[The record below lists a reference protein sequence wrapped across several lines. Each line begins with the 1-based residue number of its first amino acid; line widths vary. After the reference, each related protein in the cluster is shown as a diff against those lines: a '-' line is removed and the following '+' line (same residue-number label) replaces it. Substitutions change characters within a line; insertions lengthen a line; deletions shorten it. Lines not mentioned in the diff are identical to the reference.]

1 VSEITTSRENGRKRP
16 KGYIEDWT
24 PTKRIRAELDDVERV
39 LEEYRDHLPLTVRQV
54 FYRLVATRDY
64 EKTERAYSR
73 LGEHLVSAR
82 RSRRIPFHAIRDD
95 GVVTRA
101 PSWYADPADF
111 WDYVGGQARGYR
123 RDRQAGQRQ
132 RIELWCEAAGMMPQL
147 GRVADDFS
155 VPVYSAGGFVSLS
168 GVRQIVDRALT
179 RTVPTMILHV
189 GDLDPSGASIFD
201 SLAADAAA
209 FMDADA
215 YVGTQRIVARRV
227 ALTPEQVA
235 AHELPTAP
243 PKASDSRSKR
253 WRGGTCQLEALPPD
267 LLATIV
273 ADAISSE
280 LDSERYRAEIERE
293 VVDRRALLRALP
305 AGEAA

>member
-1 VSEITTSRENGRKRP
+1 
-16 KGYIEDWT
+16 
-24 PTKRIRAELDDVERV
+24 
-39 LEEYRDHLPLTVRQV
+39 
-54 FYRLVATRDY
+54 
-64 EKTERAYSR
+64 
-73 LGEHLVSAR
+73 
-82 RSRRIPFHAIRDD
+82 
-95 GVVTRA
+95 
-101 PSWYADPADF
+101 
-111 WDYVGGQARGYR
+111 
-123 RDRQAGQRQ
+123 
-132 RIELWCEAAGMMPQL
+132 MMPQL